1 MDVSP
6 KQIIKDE
13 FLETSGKSTIS
24 SDVKTK
30 QKEKKSRK
38 VDQKENKETSG
49 EGFESS
55 VVNDLVKQ
63 EKKKKKRKGAELDG
77 EGIADRKKPR
87 TKKPKTQ
94 PPEDREKPLVKKAKK
109 QMPEDGKKPRMKKPK
124 TQMPED
130 EISKGPD
137 LVEEMTPEDVDLAN
151 QKSIGCFSP
160 EFGPCGEEGV
170 PKWVTSKPE
179 KPKFGVNPV
188 LSSTKSDSFE
198 HESSRSGNSSPAI
211 LASPKLE
218 KPCMKEGPPKP
229 MKPKFGVKPS
239 TTSSSRG
246 NPSCSSDLALSKD
259 DEEGK
264 EDLSRP
270 KKVLEC
276 GAADLARELG
286 EIMKE
291 TEEEICA
298 VERLKIPVIK
308 PKKTVPVFRKTTSSM

>member
-1 MDVSP
+1 VDVSP
-6 KQIIKDE
+6 KQIIKEE
-13 FLETSGKSTIS
+13 FLETSGKSNIS
-24 SDVKTK
+24 SDVRTM

-63 EKKKKKRKGAELDG
+63 EKKKKKKKRKGAELDG
-77 EGIADRKKPR
+77 EGIADPKKPR
-87 TKKPKTQ
+87 TKKPKIQ
-94 PPEDREKPLVKKAKK
+94 PPEDREKPLVKKA
-109 QMPEDGKKPRMKKPK
+109 K

-160 EFGPCGEEGV
+160 EFGPRGEEGV

-259 DEEGK
+259 DQEGK

-308 PKKTVPVFRKTTSSM
+308 PRKTVPVFRKTTSSM